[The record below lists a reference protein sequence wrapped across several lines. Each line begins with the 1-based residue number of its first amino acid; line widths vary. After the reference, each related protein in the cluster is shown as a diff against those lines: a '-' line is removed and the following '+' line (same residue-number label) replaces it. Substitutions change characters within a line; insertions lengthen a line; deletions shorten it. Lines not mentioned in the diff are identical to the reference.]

1 MLGQEVQT
9 HTINYKSSETV
20 LDLRRAF
27 DKVEI
32 LAKWL
37 ANQQV
42 VAGNDPLVTVFNYTA
57 DEAYL
62 LRTTFEQL
70 EALRLGNLS
79 LFETARKLTG
89 LE

>member
-1 MLGQEVQT
+1 MVGQEVNQ
-9 HTINYKSSETV
+9 HTVNYKSSEAV
-20 LDLRRAF
+20 LAF
-27 DKVEI
+27 RSAFAKSET

-37 ANQQV
+37 ANQPV
-42 VAGNDPLVTVFNYTA
+42 VDGNDPLVTAFGYTT

-62 LRTTFEQL
+62 LRTTFEQF